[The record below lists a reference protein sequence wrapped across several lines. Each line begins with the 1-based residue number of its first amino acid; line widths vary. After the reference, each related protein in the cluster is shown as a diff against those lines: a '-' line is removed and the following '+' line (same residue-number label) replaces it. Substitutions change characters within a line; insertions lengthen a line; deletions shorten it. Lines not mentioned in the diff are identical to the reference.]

1 MKAQVSTA
9 VTALVG
15 ALALAAGAQAAAH
28 ETAVAPS
35 GAAAAQ
41 AGAPAIDQM
50 VVFRS
55 GKVLSG
61 RRSTARTT
69 TKVGARTCGIAAAT
83 PLAAL
88 LRAKPGPIAFHDY
101 GSCSRRPADSSGL
114 FVKAIRGERNRAQ
127 DGWVYKVGRK
137 LATAGAADPSGPFGG
152 GRLRSGDDVVWF
164 YCRQLASGTCQRS
177 LEISTAVDGRDVT
190 VTVTGYDDAG
200 DGGPVAGASVRSG
213 EERATTDGEG
223 RAKLTLARGSHAIHA
238 AKQGTIRSFAKRVRI
253 R

>member
-9 VTALVG
+9 VA
-15 ALALAAGAQAAAH
+15 ALAGAAVLATGAQAAGQDPA
-28 ETAVAPS
+28 APG
-35 GAAAAQ
+35 GAEAAQ
-41 AGAPAIDQM
+41 AGVPRIDQM

-55 GKVLSG
+55 GKVVAG
-61 RRSTARTT
+61 RESAARTT
-69 TKVGARTCGIAAAT
+69 AKVGSRRCGIAAAT

-101 GSCSRRPADSSGL
+101 GSCTRRPADSSGL

-177 LEISTAVDGRDVT
+177 LEISTAVDGRQVT
-190 VTVTGYDDAG
+190 VTVEGYDDAG
-200 DGGPVAGASVRSG
+200 EGAPVAGAKVRSG
-213 EERATTDGEG
+213 DESATTDGEG
-223 RAKLTLARGSHAIHA
+223 RARLTLGRGSHAVHA
-238 AKQGTIRSFAKRVRI
+238 TKPGTIRSFAKRVRI